1 MDHLSAYLEAVG
13 IVDGVTSQTVDCE
26 VCGHT
31 GHEVVVDSVV
41 TLNGRCDRLPV
52 VACDRCGFLYQNPRF
67 NAGFYQAYYERYY
80 RRALFG
86 QTQPERDFVEDQ
98 IRRGEYLYRSLAD
111 YLRPTGRMLDVGC
124 SAGGMLV
131 PFAKRGWTVTGNDPD
146 AAYTAFGRQRLHL
159 RIDTVAAEEMRLPE
173 AHFDLI
179 VIIGSLEHVYD
190 VSRVLALCRRACAP
204 GGQILIEGRAFGYG
218 VLKRHFSHNH
228 RRYLT
233 IESIE
238 MLMLRHGWEPV
249 LSTDAPLCGPT
260 RPGAVHVLGK
270 ASELMALDA
279 LIDLIPQ
286 RWPDHGPRTRREL
299 ADVTGFVGGAVASP
313 ARADGVPS

>member
-1 MDHLSAYLEAVG
+1 MNHLSAYLDAVG

-26 VCGHT
+26 VCGHA
-31 GHEVVVDSVV
+31 GHDVVVNTVATV
-41 TLNGRCDRLPV
+41 EGRFDRLPV
-52 VACDRCGFLYQNPRF
+52 VACERCGFLYQNPRF

-80 RRALFG
+80 RQALFG
-86 QTQPERDFVEDQ
+86 QTQPERDFVLDQ
-98 IRRGEYLYRSLAD
+98 MRRGEHLYRSLKD
-111 YLRPTGRMLDVGC
+111 HLPQTGRMLDVGC

-131 PFAKRGWTVTGNDPD
+131 PFAKRGWTVVGNDPD
-146 AAYTAFGRQRLHL
+146 AAYAAFGRQHLQL

-190 VSRVLALCRRACAP
+190 VDRVLALCRRACAP
-204 GGQILIEGRAFGYG
+204 GGQLFIEGRAFGYG
-218 VLKRHFSHNH
+218 VLKGHFSHNH

-238 MLMLRHGWEPV
+238 MLMLRHGWVPV
-249 LSTDAPLCGPT
+249 LSTDAALCGPT

-270 ASELMALDA
+270 AGEPMERDVLV
-279 LIDLIPQ
+279 DLIAV
-286 RWPDHGPRTRREL
+286 RWPDHGSRTRRAL
-299 ADVTGFVGGAVASP
+299 ANLTGFAGGAVAAP
-313 ARADGVPS
+313 DCADGVSL